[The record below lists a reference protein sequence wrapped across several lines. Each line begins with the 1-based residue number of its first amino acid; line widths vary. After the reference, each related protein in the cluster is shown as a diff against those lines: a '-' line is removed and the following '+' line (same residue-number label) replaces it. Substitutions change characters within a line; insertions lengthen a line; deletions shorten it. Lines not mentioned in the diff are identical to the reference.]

1 MGMVLCLAAFRATG
15 APLYKCQFFLVG
27 ADLTS
32 ILFASWENLSF
43 FPSMFKGYIPS
54 FLNANIKAV
63 SWLPQNDLLAHKD
76 IKAFVSHVGHHSLYE
91 SAYHGVP
98 VVAFPLFGD
107 QPSNAKKVEHFGL
120 GIAVDHQTVNAQQLL
135 EAIERVV
142 SEPRYL

>member
-1 MGMVLCLAAFRATG
+1 M
-15 APLYKCQFFLVG
+15 K
-27 ADLTS
+27 S
-32 ILFASWENLSF
+32 LSF
-43 FPSMFKGYIPS
+43 FLFKGYVPS
-54 FLNANIKAV
+54 FLNANVKAV

-98 VVAFPLFGD
+98 VVAFPLFAD

-135 EAIERVV
+135 EAIESVV
-142 SEPRYL
+142 NEPRY